1 MRQRYRLYRR
11 KNGGRYYIHD
21 DVTGKQESLGTSDR
35 ATAVRL
41 FHSKSEAVQQPAV
54 NLQIARAYLAASD
67 PQIATRNWQFVM
79 DEMVKLKTDETQHRW
94 QTAIKD
100 KAFNLIRH
108 LPILETRPEN
118 FLRVLETGKVSTNVY
133 LRRIHNFA
141 LDMTWL
147 PWPVIVKRQ
156 WPKVQFKDKR
166 AITWEEHQAIVTR
179 ELNPERKAFYKLAW
193 HMGASQSDL
202 ANLEAENIDWEHN
215 VISFARKKTGSIAIM
230 RFDDEVA
237 EILRDLPGNGPLFPY
252 LRTVRSGD
260 RATEFHQRIA
270 GLGIKGVSLHSYR
283 YAWAERAKK
292 AGYPERFAQE
302 ALGHNSKAIHRA
314 YARRAQVELPP
325 LSEFE
330 RMRNNSDRRQN
341 CRTGDQNPE
350 RINQGSDMNL
360 NPGEVLN
367 PVFHFLDDAIADYG
381 VYLYL
386 ALVWLSVIV
395 IAWIFS
401 GGLRRK
407 MRQQPRISVGIVIL
421 PPARQPPP
429 IIYHERDSWCDDGKF

>member
-1 MRQRYRLYRR
+1 MKKRYRLYRR

-21 DVTGKQESLGTSDR
+21 DVTGKQESLSTSDR

-41 FHSKSEAVQQPAV
+41 FHSRNEAEQQPAV

-67 PQIATRNWQFVM
+67 PQIVTRNWQYVM
-79 DEMVKLKTDETQHRW
+79 DEMVKLKKGETQHRW

-100 KAFNLIRH
+100 KAFDLIRH
-108 LPILETRPEN
+108 LSVLETRPEH

-156 WPKVQFKDKR
+156 WPKVEFKDKR
-166 AITWEEHQAIVTR
+166 AITWEEHQAILAR
-179 ELNPERKAFYKLAW
+179 ELNLERKAFYKLAW
-193 HMGASQSDL
+193 HLGASQTDL
-202 ANLEAENIDWEHN
+202 ARLEAENIDWDHN

-237 EILRDLPGNGPLFPY
+237 ELFRDLPGNGPLFPY
-252 LRTVRSGD
+252 LHTVRSGD
-260 RATEFHQRIA
+260 RATEFHQRCV
-270 GLGIKGVSLHSYR
+270 GLGIKGVTLHSYR
-283 YAWAERAKK
+283 YAWAERARK

-330 RMRNNSDRRQN
+330 RMRNNQTNSSRAVE
-341 CRTGDQNPE
+341 PAVKA
-350 RINQGSDMNL
+350 IN
-360 NPGEVLN
+360 
-367 PVFHFLDDAIADYG
+367 A
-381 VYLYL
+381 
-386 ALVWLSVIV
+386 
-395 IAWIFS
+395 
-401 GGLRRK
+401 
-407 MRQQPRISVGIVIL
+407 
-421 PPARQPPP
+421 
-429 IIYHERDSWCDDGKF
+429 

>member
-21 DVTGKQESLGTSDR
+21 DATGKQESLGTSDR
-35 ATAVRL
+35 AIAVRL

-79 DEMVKLKTDETQHRW
+79 DEMVKLKKGETQHRW
-94 QTAIKD
+94 QSAIKD

-108 LPILETRPEN
+108 LPILETRPEH

-166 AITWEEHQAIVTR
+166 AITWEEHQAIVNR
-179 ELNPERKAFYKLAW
+179 ELNTERKAFYKLAW
-193 HMGASQSDL
+193 HMGASQFDL

-237 EILRDLPGNGPLFPY
+237 EILRDLPGTGPLFPY

-270 GLGIKGVSLHSYR
+270 GLGIKGITLHSYR

-330 RMRNNSDRRQN
+330 RMRNHQTN
-341 CRTGDQNPE
+341 GA
-350 RINQGSDMNL
+350 RIV
-360 NPGEVLN
+360 E
-367 PVFHFLDDAIADYG
+367 PVIKIAN
-381 VYLYL
+381 
-386 ALVWLSVIV
+386 A
-395 IAWIFS
+395 
-401 GGLRRK
+401 
-407 MRQQPRISVGIVIL
+407 
-421 PPARQPPP
+421 
-429 IIYHERDSWCDDGKF
+429 